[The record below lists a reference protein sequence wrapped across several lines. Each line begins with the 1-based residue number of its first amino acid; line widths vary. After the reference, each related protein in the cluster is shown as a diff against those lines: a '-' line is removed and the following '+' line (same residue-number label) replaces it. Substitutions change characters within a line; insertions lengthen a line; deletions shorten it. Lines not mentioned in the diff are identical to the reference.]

1 MKEVIQTKSLLLPT
15 EGSDAA
21 SSPCIHT
28 ACISPVSPVP
38 RTGEQ
43 MWETKLL
50 AGQTLKQRQ
59 SGSFRNACEQPCKRV
74 CNAALQ
80 SNQAQD
86 LRDNISHVCE
96 NH

>member
-1 MKEVIQTKSLLLPT
+1 MLLRHHVSILH
-15 EGSDAA
+15 A
-21 SSPCIHT
+21 SVLSVLCPAPASKC
-28 ACISPVSPVP
+28 
-38 RTGEQ
+38 G
-43 MWETKLL
+43 ETKLL

-74 CNAALQ
+74 CTAALQ